1 MRKRLGG
8 VLRASTG
15 ESTRRRRSDL
25 FGRTERGMTHL
36 CDVESEGDYAGGRF
50 WLARPPSGSA
60 LGKGNA
66 AQGVEVGGSG
76 DLQQR
81 AEDVS
86 VGAPQMSVEGEE
98 EE

>member
-1 MRKRLGG
+1 M
-8 VLRASTG
+8 TY
-15 ESTRRRRSDL
+15 L
-25 FGRTERGMTHL
+25 F
-36 CDVESEGDYAGGRF
+36 DIESEGDYAGGRF

-60 LGKGNA
+60 LGLGDA

-81 AEDVS
+81 AEDVA
-86 VGAPQMSVEGEE
+86 VGASQMPVEGEE

>member
-1 MRKRLGG
+1 M
-8 VLRASTG
+8 
-15 ESTRRRRSDL
+15 RRSEL
-25 FGRTERGMTHL
+25 FGRTERGVIRL
-36 CDVESEGDYAGGRF
+36 CDVYSEGDYAGGRF
-50 WLARPPSGSA
+50 WLARPLSDSA
-60 LGKGNA
+60 LGKGDA

-86 VGAPQMSVEGEE
+86 IGASQMPVDGEE